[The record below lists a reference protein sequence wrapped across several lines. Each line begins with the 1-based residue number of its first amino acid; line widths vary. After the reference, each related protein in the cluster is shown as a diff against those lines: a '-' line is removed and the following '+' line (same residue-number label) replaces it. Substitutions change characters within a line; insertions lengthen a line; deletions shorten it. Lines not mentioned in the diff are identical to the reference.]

1 MCFHMCVFMQWLV
14 FRCGNTPGPLNEIP
28 AVEESRVQVACGVPA
43 SLSLS
48 LLSSPSSPSSVH
60 YSCNQLHYPCGLVS
74 NAHSVLSLS
83 LFAPPAV
90 TSSHKLFYDSLLFL
104 FSLHLLRPLFSL
116 SIFHFLALQVF
127 LFLSVS
133 PRHPHQTSVSLFF
146 SLSAALICHSIMCD
160 MQGEV

>member
-1 MCFHMCVFMQWLV
+1 MNILWFCMKNFYLNQLRYITELIQIWTFLCCISSSCFEWVKAVALQSCMCFHMCVFMQWLV
-14 FRCGNTPGPLNEIP
+14 FRCGNTPGLLNEIP

-83 LFAPPAV
+83 LFAP
-90 TSSHKLFYDSLLFL
+90 SCGYI
-104 FSLHLLRPLFSL
+104 L
-116 SIFHFLALQVF
+116 S
-127 LFLSVS
+127 
-133 PRHPHQTSVSLFF
+133 
-146 SLSAALICHSIMCD
+146 
-160 MQGEV
+160 